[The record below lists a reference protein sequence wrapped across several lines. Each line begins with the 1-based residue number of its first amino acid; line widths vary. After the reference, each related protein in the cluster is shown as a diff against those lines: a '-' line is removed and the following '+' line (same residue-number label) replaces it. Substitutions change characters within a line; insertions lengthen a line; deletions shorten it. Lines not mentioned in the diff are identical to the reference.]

1 MPTLDKIREALALGG
16 NGTFRC
22 TPLHHPV
29 SLNNRFPTAA
39 QVFLKQELFQRTGSF
54 KIRGAA
60 ARIAAMSDAEKARGI
75 IAASAGNHAQGVA
88 LAASIYGAK
97 VRIVMPEYAP
107 LTKREA
113 TESYGAKV
121 ILHGESYDDAFH
133 HARAMAEA
141 DNSVLIHAF
150 DDDLVMAGQ
159 GTMGLEILDQLPD
172 VAAVLC
178 PVGGGGLISGVAT
191 AIKALKPGV
200 RIIGVQALGASSAV
214 RSFHR
219 KQRLETDGVDTIADG
234 IKVQHVG
241 ERCHDVIMK
250 LVDEMVTVSDAS
262 ICQAMLALDEH
273 AHIAAEPAAAVP
285 IAALLEGILDLPAG
299 PVVSIVSGGNI
310 DTFEKMRYFRR
321 ALVEERRHLRIR
333 VRLPDRR
340 GSKPRKMAEI
350 FDLLAR
356 HELNVLDIKYRR
368 DTPDLPLGVV
378 QVEFHLETRGR
389 NHAALAR
396 EAIESSGI
404 GLP

>member
-1 MPTLDKIREALALGG
+1 VPTLDQIRKALALGG
-16 NGTFRC
+16 GGTFRH
-22 TPLHHPV
+22 TPLHQPV
-29 SLNNRFPTAA
+29 SLNRRFPTTSS
-39 QVFLKQELFQRTGSF
+39 VYLKQELFQRTGSF
-54 KIRGAA
+54 KIRGAT
-60 ARIAAMSDAEKARGI
+60 ARIAAMGEAEKARGI

-88 LAASIYGAK
+88 LAGTTYGAK

-113 TESYGAKV
+113 TEAYGAKV
-121 ILHGESYDDAFH
+121 ILYGETYDDAYH
-133 HARAMAEA
+133 HACEIAAA
-141 DNSVLIHAF
+141 DNSVLVHAF

-159 GTMGLEILDQLPD
+159 GTIGLEILDQVPD
-172 VAAVLC
+172 VSAVIC

-191 AIKALKPGV
+191 AIKALKPDV

-219 KQRLETDGVDTIADG
+219 KQRVPSDGVETIADG

-241 ERCHDVIMK
+241 ERCHDVILK
-250 LVDEMVTVSDAS
+250 LVDEMVTVGDAS

-285 IAALLEGILDLPAG
+285 IAALLEGILDLPPG
-299 PVVSIVSGGNI
+299 PTVAIVSGGNV

-350 FDLLAR
+350 FQLLAQ
-356 HELNVLDIKYRR
+356 HQLNVLDIKYRR

-389 NHAALAR
+389 NHAAMACQ
-396 EAIESSGI
+396 AIEESGI